1 MSVLLSRRAL
11 LEAIVG
17 SVPLLAATSCARKAP
32 DTPLAHLYGKEWV
45 KGAYEMYASRSAQTE
60 LRAKDDSLG
69 AYATL
74 ASSGIGALD
83 TLQARDIPFFVRVD
97 GATSSF
103 RIERE
108 VPERLKFT
116 ADMDDAARAR
126 ATEAWTRAREHIQ
139 EDYTHVRRL
148 NGALEAL
155 FRELRTL
162 RLTIDEGEIEQFRL
176 VAQLEAMK
184 GDPSALPY
192 ELPFQVSRDDYRLVV
207 LLLVE
212 RIEDDRKRL
221 ADIEADVLSMGLTVR
236 AADSGSGSLA
246 LAIRKVLLAVLADAS
261 RASRPVVMPEAPDER
276 ARLRSEGEALAAK
289 IAASPHFSAWRK
301 AEQDKAFAAFRTY
314 LTVLDMATG
323 LPTSGV
329 FNSAVSLWRGEADYL
344 TYLKTLA
351 TFVPHGGEVAKVV
364 EQAIEYTEK
373 ARTVVAT
380 VSAVAKGGLP
390 STDALA
396 SEAGGLLI
404 NTGSRFARE
413 RIGKQLVYFKDKA
426 EVRAVHDAL
435 AQHEALRGR
444 IPALPAL

>member
-1 MSVLLSRRAL
+1 M
-11 LEAIVG
+11 
-17 SVPLLAATSCARKAP
+17 PLLAVSSCARKAP

-45 KGAYEMYASRSAQTE
+45 KGAYEMYASHSADAE
-60 LRAKDDSLG
+60 KRAKAESLG

-74 ASSGIGALD
+74 ASHGIGALD

-97 GATSSF
+97 GATSSL

-116 ADMDDAARAR
+116 AEMDDAARTR

-139 EDYTHVRRL
+139 EDYGHVRRL
-148 NGALEAL
+148 NGALDAL

-162 RLTIDEGEIEQFRL
+162 RLTIDEGEIEQYRL

-192 ELPFQVSRDDYRLVV
+192 ELPFQVTRDDYRLVV

-246 LAIRKVLLAVLADAS
+246 LSIRKVLLAVLADAS
-261 RASRPVVMPEAPDER
+261 RESRPLVMPAEEGER
-276 ARLRSEGEALAAK
+276 ARLMREGEALAAK
-289 IAASPHFSAWRK
+289 IAASPEYAAWRK

-314 LTVLDMATG
+314 LKVLDMATG
-323 LPTSGV
+323 LPTSGL
-329 FNSAVSLWRGEADYL
+329 FNTAVSLWRGEADYL

-351 TFVPHGGEVAKVV
+351 TIVPHGGEVAKVV
-364 EQAIEYTEK
+364 EQAVEYTHK
-373 ARTVVAT
+373 ARTVAAT

-390 STDALA
+390 GKDALV
-396 SEAGGLLI
+396 SEAEGLLL

-413 RIGKQLVYFKDKA
+413 RLGKQLVYFKDKA

-435 AQHEALRGR
+435 GQYEVLRGR
-444 IPALPAL
+444 LPALPVL